1 MLQYNFE
8 DRLLDRIKAGKLK
21 LTNAKQESKRGNDS
35 LTVTFVDQDNGLK
48 LLCRL
53 NGCVAL
59 REDGSVY
66 GDTEVPPLAD
76 ATLNEGI
83 VYSTYQSGTIP
94 PIKVCKRVMMTC
106 ANGEVVILIGER
118 A

>member
-8 DRLLDRIKAGKLK
+8 DKLLDRIKAGKLK

-35 LTVTFVDQDNGLK
+35 LTVTFVDQENGLK
-48 LLCRL
+48 LICRL

-59 REDGSVY
+59 KDDGTVY

-83 VYSTYQSGTIP
+83 VYSTFESGTIP
-94 PIKVCKRVMMTC
+94 PIKVCKRVVLTC
-106 ANGEVVILIGER
+106 DNGEKVIMIGER